1 VVEKAVARSRDP
13 KWGIGYQAVEST
25 TEYLAKVIPLAGNH
39 AAAMRKAKTKVQSHA
54 LRPASMESTR

>member
-39 AAAMRKAKTKVQSHA
+39 AAAMRKAKTKVQ
-54 LRPASMESTR
+54 